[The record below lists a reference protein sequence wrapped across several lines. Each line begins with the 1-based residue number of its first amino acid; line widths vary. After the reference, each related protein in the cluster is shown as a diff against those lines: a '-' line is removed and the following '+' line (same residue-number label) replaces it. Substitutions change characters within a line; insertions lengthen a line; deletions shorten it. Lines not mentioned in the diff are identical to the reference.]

1 MDIHIE
7 WQEPIQLT
15 HNKNI
20 IIADDALPEA
30 IKDGAGVYFFSRKY
44 AENYEPFYIGETMK
58 LKRRLG
64 QHLKTKKM
72 AFVLMS
78 IEDGEDEIKKG
89 ERYFHFGYLKSKP
102 GQDARKCIRAVQKYL
117 VRDALASKIKLLNV
131 RLVTFKTHT
140 ITFDG
145 SKKARGFTEK
155 R

>member
-44 AENYEPFYIGETMK
+44 AENYE
-58 LKRRLG
+58 

-145 SKKARGFTEK
+145 SKKARGIYGKTIIVEA
-155 R
+155 